1 METHKRCCNE
11 CGGNG
16 ACSFGPNA
24 QMGKVLSHRANRAK
38 GENATHTQT
47 PINVKCVCACVW
59 VFVCLFVYTFGNRR
73 RVAPPI
79 ADTHTHTHC
88 SLLIYAN
95 HLFITEFVKLRQ
107 HALRVN
113 KGTVVCEALTLT
125 RPQWRLYERER
136 DRQHTHTH
144 AHPRT
149 RDLQHSW
156 CKVPHSEVFFTVMRV
171 RTRAAGAQSVGRR
184 THSVFGACAQRFA

>member
-1 METHKRCCNE
+1 M
-11 CGGNG
+11 
-16 ACSFGPNA
+16 
-24 QMGKVLSHRANRAK
+24 
-38 GENATHTQT
+38 
-47 PINVKCVCACVW
+47 CVCVCLGVC
-59 VFVCLFVYTFGNRR
+59 VFVCVHIRQPPPCRPPNRR
-73 RVAPPI
+73 
-79 ADTHTHTHC
+79 HTHTHC

-184 THSVFGACAQRFA
+184 THAVFGACAQRFA